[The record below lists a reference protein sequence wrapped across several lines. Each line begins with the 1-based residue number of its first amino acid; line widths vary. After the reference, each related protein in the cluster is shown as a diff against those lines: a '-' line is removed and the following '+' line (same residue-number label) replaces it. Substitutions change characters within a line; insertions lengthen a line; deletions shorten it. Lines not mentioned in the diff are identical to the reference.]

1 MNPAGNDHA
10 HHPHH
15 HLGATSRLF
24 RLRIRL
30 SSAMWL
36 PVLAANVVAVALAIA
51 LPVLT
56 STSETSE
63 ACRSRRP
70 RRRRSSGPSP
80 EA

>member
-1 MNPAGNDHA
+1 MSPAGSDHA
-10 HHPHH
+10 RHAHH

-36 PVLAANVVAVALAIA
+36 PVLGANVVAVALAIA

-56 STSETSE
+56 STSESSE
-63 ACRSRRP
+63 AFRSRRP
-70 RRRRSSGPSP
+70 RPRRSSGRSP